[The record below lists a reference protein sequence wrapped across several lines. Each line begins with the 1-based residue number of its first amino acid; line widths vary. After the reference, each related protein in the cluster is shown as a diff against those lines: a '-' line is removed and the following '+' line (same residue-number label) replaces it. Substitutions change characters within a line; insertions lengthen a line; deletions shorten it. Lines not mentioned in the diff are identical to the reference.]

1 MRDLLNGIA
10 VIIDD
15 EIDQESASI
24 NELINQIKSENIPCY
39 MTRELPPIETIKHLG
54 YASLI
59 ILDWRLNNT
68 GISGIEGVRIPSNLD
83 EDNINETI
91 IFLKE
96 LTRQFFAPIFIFT
109 NDDKATVQL
118 KLEENGLFQK
128 GKTNVIL
135 VKKKDELK
143 DTLFKEI
150 EDWIKKNESIYV
162 LKKWEQEYQSAKN
175 KMFLDFYN
183 RSPNWP
189 NVLWNTFEEDK
200 MNEVSMDLAEVIER
214 NLYSRMT
221 PFRFESDLLKGE
233 PKIEKDE
240 MCKLLEGTRFIKKD
254 QLNPKDK
261 FTGDLFK
268 VEEDGS
274 WPYRLN
280 IRAQCDLRDSNPE
293 LYCLKGRVVKEE
305 QINNDN
311 GVEFAQGEFREKK
324 NQAIVP
330 FLDDGKIIEF
340 SFRDLKIEKWN
351 KLKEHRV
358 GRVLYPY
365 INRIQQLYSLYFQ
378 RIGLPRTPEQAVQK
392 LEIETSFSHVAP
404 TREMGEVSS

>member
-15 EIDQESASI
+15 EIDNENASI
-24 NELINQIKSENIPCY
+24 NELINQIRHEKIPCY
-39 MTRELPPIETIKHLG
+39 TTRELPPIETIKHLG
-54 YASLI
+54 CASFI
-59 ILDWRLNNT
+59 ILDWRLKDQALSELSGVKIPNT
-68 GISGIEGVRIPSNLD
+68 LEDENL
-83 EDNINETI
+83 NETI
-91 IFLKE
+91 EFLKE

-109 NDDKATVQL
+109 NDLKESVNL
-118 KLEENGLFQK
+118 KLKEHGLLQD
-128 GKTNVIL
+128 GKTNIIL
-135 VKKKDELK
+135 VKNKDELK

-150 EDWIKKNESIYV
+150 EEWIRGNESIYV
-162 LKKWEQEYQSAKN
+162 LKKWEHEYQKAKN

-189 NVLWNTFEEDK
+189 NVLWKTFEEDK
-200 MNEVSMDLAEVIER
+200 MNEASMDLAEVIER

-221 PFRFESDLLKGE
+221 SFMFESDLLKGE
-233 PKIEKDE
+233 LKIEKDE
-240 MCKLLEGTRFIKKD
+240 MCKLLEGTRFIKND

-268 VEEDGS
+268 VEDDK

-280 IRAQCDLRDSNPE
+280 IRAQCDLRDDNPE
-293 LYCLKGRVVKEE
+293 LYCLKGRVIKEE
-305 QINNDN
+305 LINIDN
-311 GVEFAQGEFREKK
+311 GVEFTQGEFREKK

-351 KLKEHRV
+351 KLKGHRV

-365 INRIQQLYSLYFQ
+365 INRIQQLYSLYFH
-378 RIGLPRTPEQAVQK
+378 RIGLPRTPDQAVQK
-392 LEIETSFSHVAP
+392 LEIETSFSQAAP
-404 TREMGEVSS
+404 TREMGGVSS